1 MYLVSAFGTIQLTL
15 YSQYGE
21 IVDVR
26 MPSLKYNTHR
36 RFCYVQFRSPSSAY
50 EATQLNDSLVGE
62 TLHLIVKI
70 SDPSK
75 REARTGPV
83 HEGRE
88 IHVSNIDWKATED
101 DLNELFLAYGKVESV
116 RLPTKVGG
124 GIKGFGFVVFASKV
138 SLRCSAKG
146 CTAKRLANA

>member
-1 MYLVSAFGTIQLTL
+1 
-15 YSQYGE
+15 
-21 IVDVR
+21 

-50 EATQLNDSLVGE
+50 EATQLNDSSVGGNLRLVA
-62 TLHLIVKI
+62 KI
-70 SDPSK
+70 SDPTK

-101 DLNELFLAYGKVESV
+101 DLNELFSAYGKVESV
-116 RLPTKVGG
+116 RIPTKVGG
-124 GIKGFGFVVFASKV
+124 GSKGFGFVVFSSKV
-138 SLRCSAKG
+138 CLRTHAG
-146 CTAKRLANA
+146 GLMNAVMLITE